1 MTVQRSYGAHNR
13 AGASKGAELSGDTL
27 PERRGDSTASRWAG
41 MPPGSDA
48 AVERGCTC
56 PVLDNRHVAGAW
68 EFEGEAHYWLAE
80 TCPLHGCT
88 VRERNR

>member
-1 MTVQRSYGAHNR
+1 VNVQRPCEPQDR
-13 AGASKGAELSGDTL
+13 AGAANGGKMSGDTL
-27 PERRGDSTASRWAG
+27 PERSGDATASRWAG
-41 MPPGSDA
+41 MPPGSEV

-56 PVLDNRHVAGAW
+56 PVLDNRHGLGAW

-88 VRERNR
+88 VGEGEG